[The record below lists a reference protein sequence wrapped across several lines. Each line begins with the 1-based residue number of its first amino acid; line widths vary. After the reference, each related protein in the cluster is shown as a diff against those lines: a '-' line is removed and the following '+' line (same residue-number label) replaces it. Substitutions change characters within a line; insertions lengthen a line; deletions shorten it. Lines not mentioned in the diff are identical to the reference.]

1 MKESNNLL
9 LQIII
14 AIVSGITIGHFINEG
29 LLRLFLTFNGIFS
42 EFLGFCIPLIIIGL
56 IIPSI
61 GKLGHTASNM
71 VIVVTI
77 LAYISTILSAYTSY
91 GVSILTFPHLLEG
104 QFLNSVNEIENIKP
118 YFSLKFPPIIDVMS
132 ALLLAFIMGIGIS
145 KIQNSYLL
153 KVCEEFENII
163 SNVIA
168 KILIPALPLYIFGI
182 FLSMTY
188 TGEVFTIINIFAKI
202 IAVIFGLH
210 ILYLVFLFVIAGTIS
225 KKNPFKLLI
234 TMMPAYFT
242 ALGTQSSAATIPV
255 SLEQTIKNGVSEK
268 VAKLTIPLCATIHLS
283 GSALKIV
290 ACTIALM
297 IVQGMPINFWD
308 YAGFIL
314 MLGIGMIAAPG
325 VPGGAIM
332 AAIGIIA
339 NMLGF
344 DEKNQALMI
353 SLYIAMDNFGTA
365 GNVTGDCAIA
375 IITDSIFKKKNI
387 N

>member
-1 MKESNNLL
+1 MKKSNNLL

-145 KIQNSYLL
+145 KIQTSY
-153 KVCEEFENII
+153 
-163 SNVIA
+163 
-168 KILIPALPLYIFGI
+168 ILI
-182 FLSMTY
+182 
-188 TGEVFTIINIFAKI
+188 V
-202 IAVIFGLH
+202 
-210 ILYLVFLFVIAGTIS
+210 
-225 KKNPFKLLI
+225 
-234 TMMPAYFT
+234 
-242 ALGTQSSAATIPV
+242 
-255 SLEQTIKNGVSEK
+255 
-268 VAKLTIPLCATIHLS
+268 C
-283 GSALKIV
+283 
-290 ACTIALM
+290 
-297 IVQGMPINFWD
+297 
-308 YAGFIL
+308 
-314 MLGIGMIAAPG
+314 
-325 VPGGAIM
+325 
-332 AAIGIIA
+332 
-339 NMLGF
+339 
-344 DEKNQALMI
+344 
-353 SLYIAMDNFGTA
+353 
-365 GNVTGDCAIA
+365 
-375 IITDSIFKKKNI
+375 
-387 N
+387 

>member
-1 MKESNNLL
+1 MKKSNNLL

-29 LLRLFLTFNGIFS
+29 LLRLFLTFNGVFS

-104 QFLNSVNEIENIKP
+104 QFLNSVNEIENI
-118 YFSLKFPPIIDVMS
+118 
-132 ALLLAFIMGIGIS
+132 S

-210 ILYLVFLFVIAGTIS
+210 ILYLIFLFVIAGTIS

-297 IVQGMPINFWD
+297 IVQGMPIDFWD